1 MKKVALMLVVAIFD
15 HLLYAQ
21 CLMEGTSYLKSASIN
36 NWSLYTGYDYNHTP
50 LKYVRVT
57 IHIFQKSNGTGNF
70 PDNAVSREWLSNF
83 FWSRLNDHFANTVPM
98 ALPTSS
104 PLY

>member
-50 LKYVRVT
+50 
-57 IHIFQKSNGTGNF
+57 
-70 PDNAVSREWLSNF
+70 E
-83 FWSRLNDHFANTVPM
+83 
-98 ALPTSS
+98 
-104 PLY
+104 